1 MERCKPGESRIYQL
15 RVKSCPLSCAARAEL
30 MEMPRDGKAFGAFCH
45 NQMTLQGR
53 RAAVDKKDKALLP
66 RSSSPV
72 TVYVE
77 LPCIIEQA
85 FSTIAWDDLED
96 CASAVRREGDSLGSQ
111 VNESD
116 PDDQDFGD
124 YALDFMAESPST
136 LESSLS
142 PAELVPFQGCVI
154 PPLTPQWDFSPED
167 NFINSSTEAGHPP
180 AQDAA
185 LWKGIAHCPVRA
197 LDHSL
202 EANHQLH
209 ETLHRRQEEI
219 DSLQERN
226 LHLRQLASRAKS
238 LATVL
243 EKLMT
248 VRDPKASEAVLPCGD
263 KTSLSP
269 CKRQRLDEGYETESS
284 SDSVE
289 DMLRDVSTRCNAV
302 LHSTVTG
309 TRAQQGSETIRM
321 FGAFSGLQTS
331 VSKVGGVRTDG
342 AEAEESVSSFRT
354 SIREHCT
361 IRTQV
366 FPHGRAFTSRTQE
379 GGYRFRWVPNHS

>member
-1 MERCKPGESRIYQL
+1 MQRHRK
-15 RVKSCPLSCAARAEL
+15 V
-30 MEMPRDGKAFGAFCH
+30 FGAICP
-45 NQMTLQGR
+45 NQMGQQGR
-53 RAAVDKKDKALLP
+53 RAAESKKDKVLVP

-77 LPCIIEQA
+77 LPCDIEQA

-96 CASAVRREGDSLGSQ
+96 CASLVRRESDPLGSQ

-116 PDDQDFGD
+116 ADDQDFGD
-124 YALDFMAESPST
+124 YALDFMADSPAT

-154 PPLTPQWDFSPED
+154 PPLTPQRYFSSED
-167 NFINSSTEAGHPP
+167 SVVRSTTEAVNPS
-180 AQDAA
+180 AQDGA
-185 LWKGIAHCPVRA
+185 LWKGLAQCQGRA
-197 LDHSL
+197 LGDSV
-202 EANHQLH
+202 EVNNQLH
-209 ETLHRRQEEI
+209 ETLHRKQEEI

-226 LHLRQLASRAKS
+226 LHLRQLASRAKH
-238 LATVL
+238 LASVL

-248 VRDPKASEAVLPCGD
+248 VRDPHVREPVLPFGD

-284 SDSVE
+284 DSVE
-289 DMLRDVSTRCNAV
+289 DMLRDISTRCNAV
-302 LHSTVTG
+302 LHSAATG
-309 TRAQQGSETIRM
+309 TRQQQESEAIRLY
-321 FGAFSGLQTS
+321 GAFSGLQTS
-331 VSKVGGVRTDG
+331 ISKDSSMATDG
-342 AEAEESVSSFRT
+342 AEPEESVSSFRT
-354 SIREHCT
+354 SVREHCT

-366 FPHGRAFTSRTQE
+366 FPHGRAFTSRTQQ

>member
-1 MERCKPGESRIYQL
+1 MQRNRT
-15 RVKSCPLSCAARAEL
+15 V
-30 MEMPRDGKAFGAFCH
+30 FGAMCP
-45 NQMTLQGR
+45 NQMGQQGR
-53 RAAVDKKDKALLP
+53 RPAGNKKDKLVP

-72 TVYVE
+72 NVYVE

-96 CASAVRREGDSLGSQ
+96 CASVVRRESDSLGSQ

-116 PDDQDFGD
+116 VDDQDFGD
-124 YALDFMAESPST
+124 YALDFMADSPAT

-142 PAELVPFQGCVI
+142 PAELLPFQGCII
-154 PPLTPQWDFSPED
+154 PLLTPQRYFSLED
-167 NFINSSTEAGHPP
+167 RLVHSSTEAGNPS
-180 AQDAA
+180 AQD
-185 LWKGIAHCPVRA
+185 G
-197 LDHSL
+197 DHWQGFAQCQGRVLGDSK
-202 EANHQLH
+202 EINNQLH
-209 ETLHRRQEEI
+209 ETLHRKQEEI

-226 LHLRQLASRAKS
+226 LHLRQLATRAKH
-238 LATVL
+238 LASVL

-248 VRDPKASEAVLPCGD
+248 VRDPNEPVMSCGN

-269 CKRQRLDEGYETESS
+269 CKRQRLDEGYETES

-302 LHSTVTG
+302 LHSAAPG
-309 TRAQQGSETIRM
+309 TRLPQESETIRM
-321 FGAFSGLQTS
+321 YGAFSGLQTS
-331 VSKVGGVRTDG
+331 ISKDSSLTVDG
-342 AEAEESVSSFRT
+342 AEPEESVSSFRT

-366 FPHGRAFTSRTQE
+366 FPHGHAFTSRTQQ

>member
-1 MERCKPGESRIYQL
+1 
-15 RVKSCPLSCAARAEL
+15 
-30 MEMPRDGKAFGAFCH
+30 MEMPRDSNVFGASCH
-45 NQMTLQGR
+45 SQMTQHRR
-53 RAAVDKKDKALLP
+53 RAAVNRKDKARVP

-77 LPCIIEQA
+77 LPGIIEQA
-85 FSTIAWDDLED
+85 FSTIAWDDLEE
-96 CASAVRREGDSLGSQ
+96 CASAVRRESNSLGSQ

-116 PDDQDFGD
+116 ADDQDFGD
-124 YALDFMAESPST
+124 YALDFMADSPTT

-142 PAELVPFQGCVI
+142 PGELVPFQGCVI
-154 PPLTPQWDFSPED
+154 PPLTPQPEFSPEESL
-167 NFINSSTEAGHPP
+167 INPFKKAANPP
-180 AQDAA
+180 AQDGAQ
-185 LWKGIAHCPVRA
+185 WRGIAQCHGRA
-197 LDHSL
+197 LGQSV
-202 EANHQLH
+202 EINNQLQ
-209 ETLHRRQEEI
+209 ETLHRQQAEF

-226 LHLRQLASRAKS
+226 LHLRQLASRAKH
-238 LATVL
+238 LASVL

-248 VRDPKASEAVLPCGD
+248 VRDPNEREPVLCSGD
-263 KTSLSP
+263 RTSLSP

-284 SDSVE
+284 DSVE
-289 DMLRDVSTRCNAV
+289 DMLRDISTRCNAV
-302 LHSTVTG
+302 LHSTATA
-309 TRAQQGSETIRM
+309 TRTQQESETVRM

-331 VSKVGGVRTDG
+331 ISKDMSMRSDG

-366 FPHGRAFTSRTQE
+366 FPHGRAFTSRTQQ

>member
-1 MERCKPGESRIYQL
+1 MERHKPGEFPLYQL
-15 RVKSCPLSCAARAEL
+15 YFKSWSLSVAARAVL
-30 MEMPRDGKAFGAFCH
+30 MKMQRDRKVFGTVCPNH
-45 NQMTLQGR
+45 MGQQGS
-53 RAAVDKKDKALLP
+53 RAAGNKKGKLVP

-72 TVYVE
+72 SVYAE

-96 CASAVRREGDSLGSQ
+96 CASVVRRESDSLGSQ

-116 PDDQDFGD
+116 VDDQDFGD
-124 YALDFMAESPST
+124 YALDFMADSPAT

-154 PPLTPQWDFSPED
+154 PPLTPQQYFSSED
-167 NFINSSTEAGHPP
+167 SLVHSSTEAGNPS
-180 AQDAA
+180 AQEGAP
-185 LWKGIAHCPVRA
+185 WKGIAQCQGRVLR
-197 LDHSL
+197 DSMKV
-202 EANHQLH
+202 NNQLH
-209 ETLHRRQEEI
+209 ETLHRKQEEI
-219 DSLQERN
+219 DSLQDRN
-226 LHLRQLASRAKS
+226 LHLRQLASRAKH
-238 LATVL
+238 LASVL

-248 VRDPKASEAVLPCGD
+248 VRDPNVREPVMPCGD

-284 SDSVE
+284 DSVE

-302 LHSTVTG
+302 LHSAATG
-309 TRAQQGSETIRM
+309 TRLQQESETIRM
-321 FGAFSGLQTS
+321 YGAFAGLQTCISKDSS
-331 VSKVGGVRTDG
+331 VTADG
-342 AEAEESVSSFRT
+342 AEPEESVSSFRT

-366 FPHGRAFTSRTQE
+366 FPHGRAFTTRAQQ
-379 GGYRFRWVPNHS
+379 GGYRFRWVPDHS

>member
-1 MERCKPGESRIYQL
+1 
-15 RVKSCPLSCAARAEL
+15 
-30 MEMPRDGKAFGAFCH
+30 MEMQRNRKVFGAICP
-45 NQMTLQGR
+45 NQMRQQGR
-53 RAAVDKKDKALLP
+53 RPAGNKKDKLVP

-72 TVYVE
+72 NVYVE

-96 CASAVRREGDSLGSQ
+96 CASLVRRESDSIGSQ

-116 PDDQDFGD
+116 VDDQDFGD
-124 YALDFMAESPST
+124 YALDFMADSPAT

-142 PAELVPFQGCVI
+142 PTELLPFQGCVI
-154 PPLTPQWDFSPED
+154 PLLTPQWYFSSED
-167 NFINSSTEAGHPP
+167 SLLHSSTEPENPSAKNGDHWQGF
-180 AQDAA
+180 AQCQGRV
-185 LWKGIAHCPVRA
+185 LGESMEV
-197 LDHSL
+197 
-202 EANHQLH
+202 NNQLH
-209 ETLHRRQEEI
+209 ETLHRKQEEI

-226 LHLRQLASRAKS
+226 LHLRQLASRAKH
-238 LATVL
+238 LASVL

-248 VRDPKASEAVLPCGD
+248 VRDPNEPVMPCGH
-263 KTSLSP
+263 KTSMSP
-269 CKRQRLDEGYETESS
+269 CKRQRLDEGYETET

-302 LHSTVTG
+302 LHSAAPG
-309 TRAQQGSETIRM
+309 TRLQQETETIRM

-331 VSKVGGVRTDG
+331 ISKDSSMNVDR

-366 FPHGRAFTSRTQE
+366 FPHGHAFTSRTQQ
-379 GGYRFRWVPNHS
+379 GGYRFRWVPNHN